1 MISSQPTTMTPQTA
15 RTLSAVTFVA
25 AIVTLVL
32 LGASGCRLI
41 EPYLA
46 VIGLAVMAV
55 FVGLTQDI

>member
-1 MISSQPTTMTPQTA
+1 MTPQTA

-25 AIVTLVL
+25 AVVTLVL
-32 LGASGCRLI
+32 LGASGCRSI